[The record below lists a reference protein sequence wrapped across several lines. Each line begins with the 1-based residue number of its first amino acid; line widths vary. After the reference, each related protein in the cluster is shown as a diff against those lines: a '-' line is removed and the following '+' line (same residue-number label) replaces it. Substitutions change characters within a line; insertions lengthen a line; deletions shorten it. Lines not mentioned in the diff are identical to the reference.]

1 MLHGK
6 HSITHQGEMFLE
18 YNIPAHLYSVLVI
31 TCRTVLRR
39 LQAVSGIYG
48 MVAASDKTTL
58 LHPVVGRF
66 TTGATIRVVQPAEVL
81 RTAPWVLEGN
91 KSCGLRITTCLEEK
105 HSVPLQLE
113 YVGVRLFTGMS
124 WHTPKRP
131 SRIDMCVCFGIVYK

>member
-6 HSITHQGEMFLE
+6 HSITHQGELFLE

-81 RTAPWVLEGN
+81 RTAPWVLDGN
-91 KSCGLRITTCLEEK
+91 KSCGLRITFDLPRGKALGTLT
-105 HSVPLQLE
+105 
-113 YVGVRLFTGMS
+113 VR
-124 WHTPKRP
+124 
-131 SRIDMCVCFGIVYK
+131 VCWCTIVYRDELAYAQTTFTY